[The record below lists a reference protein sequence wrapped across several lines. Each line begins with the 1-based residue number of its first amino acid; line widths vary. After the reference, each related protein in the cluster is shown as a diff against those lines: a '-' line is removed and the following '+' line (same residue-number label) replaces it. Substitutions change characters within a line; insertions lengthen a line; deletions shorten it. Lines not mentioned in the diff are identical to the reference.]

1 MLAWGSI
8 TIGMA
13 FVTNARQ
20 LLIVRFLLGV
30 AEAGYFPSIIIYF
43 SLWYCKRDQI
53 MRMAIL
59 GGAASAS
66 GAITGILTYG
76 TSHMKD
82 IGGLKGWQ
90 WTFLLEGSPII
101 PLGLI
106 TYILLDNVPNA
117 VQWLNNMEKQL
128 LTNLLRNDAGV
139 ADGEPTSNTRLV
151 WLQVRYVFID
161 WRIYLYGMIAV
172 GNFTA
177 IFYLTTILPT
187 LVESMGYPKTVEH
200 LMTAPPYALAFV
212 HILTERCWDLCS
224 PNISSRLDDRSE
236 KCLADCVERFLD
248 SSNYIM
254 NKISQEG
261 VAARTRINAN
271 EFSSLTDFSLG
282 APDIGLQ
289 TPDFFTDYN
298 PSSSSSQQEKKTG
311 EPCDVVQFT
320 EYVRKNIQ
328 LYKMING
335 IELSPYACANFT
347 QNEMAT
353 SLRSL
358 NSFLANLIVGGYSTN
373 QCNQQHA
380 QLYSI
385 DYLDA
390 MISANKL
397 LQIIVNELGKHIA
410 TYLHCIFVRIIG
422 EQGMHVLD
430 NMYPENIIVSKPS
443 ELELQT
449 SADMMDIHA

>member
-1 MLAWGSI
+1 
-8 TIGMA
+8 
-13 FVTNARQ
+13 
-20 LLIVRFLLGV
+20 
-30 AEAGYFPSIIIYF
+30 
-43 SLWYCKRDQI
+43 

-200 LMTAPPYALAFV
+200 LMTAPPYALACICCLLV
-212 HILTERCWDLCS
+212 GYS
-224 PNISSRLDDRSE
+224 SSRRSE
-236 KCLADCVERFLD
+236 HGYHLAFSLFVALLGFILMLTLFDQGKVTIYVITTVICCGIFSAFPLLLSWLANNVGGHTKRA
-248 SSNYIM
+248 M
-254 NKISQEG
+254 AISFVTGFGRIGGIVIPLIYREVDKPTYRRG
-261 VAARTRINAN
+261 HLTCGGIVAASLIVTITLRICLMRENDRRTNLSP
-271 EFSSLTDFSLG
+271 E
-282 APDIGLQ
+282 
-289 TPDFFTDYN
+289 
-298 PSSSSSQQEKKTG
+298 EKKREAAIK
-311 EPCDVVQFT
+311 EPCDWHPDVR
-320 EYVRKNIQ
+320 YV
-328 LYKMING
+328 L
-335 IELSPYACANFT
+335 
-347 QNEMAT
+347 
-353 SLRSL
+353 
-358 NSFLANLIVGGYSTN
+358 
-373 QCNQQHA
+373 
-380 QLYSI
+380 
-385 DYLDA
+385 
-390 MISANKL
+390 
-397 LQIIVNELGKHIA
+397 
-410 TYLHCIFVRIIG
+410 
-422 EQGMHVLD
+422 
-430 NMYPENIIVSKPS
+430 
-443 ELELQT
+443 
-449 SADMMDIHA
+449 